1 MGVGVGAGVGAGGV
15 GAGAGA
21 GDGVVGASD
30 EDDSQP
36 MATSETTRHPVT
48 AKRRIMRTATSSRR
62 EKKRVEYSAGTG
74 EGQLESRRNTRR
86 SKPSRSIGRRVE
98 KHLGRVPPG

>member
-1 MGVGVGAGVGAGGV
+1 MGVGVGGGVGAGGV

-30 EDDSQP
+30 EDSQP
-36 MATSETTRHPVT
+36 MATSEKTRHPAT

-62 EKKRVEYSAGTG
+62 DKRLSLERGPARVNWNRAGTRDG
-74 EGQLESRRNTRR
+74 RNYPGVSAEG
-86 SKPSRSIGRRVE
+86 SRSICP
-98 KHLGRVPPG
+98 VPPG